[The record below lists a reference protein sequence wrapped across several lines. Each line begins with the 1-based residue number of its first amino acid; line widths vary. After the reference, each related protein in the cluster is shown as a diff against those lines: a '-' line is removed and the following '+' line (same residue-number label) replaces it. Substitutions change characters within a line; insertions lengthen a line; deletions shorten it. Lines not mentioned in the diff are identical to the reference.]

1 MTSAAPT
8 LAGSAVEPNEK
19 VLTRSPS
26 PAGVAPSKKEI
37 KDTRSSGSDGGD
49 DDDETEYPSKL
60 PLALITVALCL
71 AVFLVALVSD
81 L

>member
-26 PAGVAPSKKEI
+26 PAGVAPSKEI